1 MSRSLLAI
9 STHFGPLTTSFFILK
24 FLSLWFFLP
33 LCNHSTAS
41 SRHLKWCYLK
51 QQQQTHQQRS
61 SNAFTTNDPCL
72 PCHTGRFH
80 PNEWRREK
88 NMHYMHSHGTW
99 VVLGVEINL
108 QMCFYNNAATTT
120 SYPAPAYLMA
130 VYRNKSAQ
138 FKKKEYQGTLDYR
151 DNIILSLYPAVT
163 SNNYF

>member
-24 FLSLWFFLP
+24 FLSLWVFFTTVQP
-33 LCNHSTAS
+33 QHCI
-41 SRHLKWCYLK
+41 
-51 QQQQTHQQRS
+51 QQTLEMVLPETATTNPSTTQLKRFYNQRS
-61 SNAFTTNDPCL
+61 LSAVSYRTFPSK
-72 PCHTGRFH
+72 RM
-80 PNEWRREK
+80 EEKK

-130 VYRNKSAQ
+130 VHRNKSAQ
-138 FKKKEYQGTLDYR
+138 FK
-151 DNIILSLYPAVT
+151 
-163 SNNYF
+163 